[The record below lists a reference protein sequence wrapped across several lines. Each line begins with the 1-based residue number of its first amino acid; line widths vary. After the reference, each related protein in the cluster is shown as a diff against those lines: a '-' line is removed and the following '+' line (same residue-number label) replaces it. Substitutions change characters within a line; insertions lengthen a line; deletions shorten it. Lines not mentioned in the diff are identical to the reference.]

1 MATLDEI
8 LGGSS
13 PGSGGHAPKGAKA
26 WHEQQQEASPTSP
39 QAKGT
44 QEWTEQHSGGNAPVS
59 SPPAAPPALAKQK
72 GAQPTGG
79 EIPVNH
85 GKVVREFGDGVH
97 AFMEDGTIRTSG
109 FAGYTYSTPENM
121 SNVDLFKVL
130 NPYTPPTAE
139 ELEKEKK
146 KQKRNQIFA
155 AIGDGISALSNL
167 FFTTQY
173 APNMYTG
180 KDTMSERTKIRYDK
194 LMKDIYEKNMAYFN
208 GLFRAKQADAEA
220 AYRERAWKKDEDRY
234 NEGIRHRNER
244 EKITDD
250 RYDAEQEYKKGRDV
264 EADRRWQANFDENKR
279 QADRSYNF
287 QVKRHND
294 DVAVERDKARATA
307 ARGVRGKQLGFSD
320 GDGNQVAI
328 YENVWKGSMQQ
339 VFDAMIADGVE
350 KGDLSD
356 TRYKTKINKM
366 SARDKDDFVK
376 QNWHKSPKASA
387 IMLSLSKLDP
397 ATMTSELN
405 DEVVD
410 YVPSGGDDDVID
422 YTPGK
427 NK

>member
-13 PGSGGHAPKGAKA
+13 PDSGGHAPKGTK
-26 WHEQQQEASPTSP
+26 
-39 QAKGT
+39 
-44 QEWTEQHSGGNAPVS
+44 EWTEQHSGDNAPVS
-59 SPPAAPPALAKQK
+59 SPPTAPPAPAKQN
-72 GAQPTGG
+72 GTPPTDGG
-79 EIPVNH
+79 TP
-85 GKVVREFGDGVH
+85 
-97 AFMEDGTIRTSG
+97 
-109 FAGYTYSTPENM
+109 AGGGGYEA
-121 SNVDLFKVL
+121 LFRQL

-146 KQKRNQIFA
+146 KQRRNEIFA
-155 AIGDGISALSNL
+155 AIGDGVMALSNL
-167 FFTTQY
+167 FFTTQG

-180 KDTMSERTKIRYDK
+180 KNTMSERIKIRYDK
-194 LMKDIYEKNMAYFN
+194 LMKDRDEKNTAYFN
-208 GLFRAKQADAEA
+208 GLIRAKQADAEEA
-220 AYRERAWKKDEDRY
+220 HRERSWQRQLGLDQKNDDRY
-234 NEGIRHRNER
+234 NESIQHRNER
-244 EKITDD
+244 EKIADD
-250 RYDAEQEYKKGRDV
+250 RYDAEQEYKKGRDK
-264 EADRRWQANFDENKR
+264 EADKRWQTTFDENKR

-294 DVAVERDKARATA
+294 NVAVERDKVRATA

-350 KGDLSD
+350 KGNLSD
-356 TRYKTKINKM
+356 TRYKNKINNM

-397 ATMTSELN
+397 ATMTSEVSK
-405 DEVVD
+405 E
-410 YVPSGGDDDVID
+410 DDDFESYRVD
-422 YTPGK
+422 DEDDFEQYK
-427 NK
+427 QD

>member
-1 MATLDEI
+1 MATLDDI
-8 LGGSS
+8 LDNGGNT
-13 PGSGGHAPKGAKA
+13 PPPKGAKE
-26 WHEQQQEASPTSP
+26 WHEQQQDSPTVP
-39 QAKGT
+39 PPAKGT
-44 QEWTEQHSGGNAPVS
+44 KEWTEQHSGDNAPIS
-59 SPPAAPPALAKQK
+59 SPPTASQTPEKQK
-72 GAQPTGG
+72 DAQPTGG
-79 EIPVNH
+79 
-85 GKVVREFGDGVH
+85 
-97 AFMEDGTIRTSG
+97 GTSSG
-109 FAGYTYSTPENM
+109 GGSSSGWGGYEA
-121 SNVDLFKVL
+121 LFRKL
-130 NPYTPPTAE
+130 NPDTPMTAE

-146 KQKRNQIFA
+146 KNKRNQIFS

-194 LMKDIYEKNMAYFN
+194 FMKDIYEKNMAYFN
-208 GLFRAKQADAEA
+208 GLFRAKLADAEA
-220 AYRERAWKKDEDRY
+220 AYRELAWQRLLGLDQKNDDRY
-234 NEGIRHRNER
+234 NESIQHRKER
-244 EKITDD
+244 EEIADD
-250 RYDAEQEYKKGRDV
+250 RYDAEQEYKKGRDA

-294 DVAVERDKARATA
+294 NVAVERDKARAA
-307 ARGVRGKQLGFSD
+307 ATRGVRGKQLGFSD

-339 VFDAMIADGVE
+339 VYDAMLA
-350 KGDLSD
+350 DLSPQDEREKRTFDRQMKKLD
-356 TRYKTKINKM
+356 TPQKKEDY
-366 SARDKDDFVK
+366 VK

-397 ATMTSELN
+397 ATMTSGLN

-410 YVPSGGDDDVID
+410 YVPGGGDDDVID

>member
-13 PGSGGHAPKGAKA
+13 SGSGGYAPKGTK
-26 WHEQQQEASPTSP
+26 
-39 QAKGT
+39 
-44 QEWTEQHSGGNAPVS
+44 EWTEQHSGDNAPVS
-59 SPPAAPPALAKQK
+59 SPPAAPPTPAKQN
-72 GAQPTGG
+72 GTPPTNGG
-79 EIPVNH
+79 TP
-85 GKVVREFGDGVH
+85 
-97 AFMEDGTIRTSG
+97 
-109 FAGYTYSTPENM
+109 AGGGGYEA
-121 SNVDLFKVL
+121 LFRQL

-146 KQKRNQIFA
+146 KQRRNEIFA
-155 AIGDGISALSNL
+155 AVGDGVMALSNL
-167 FFTTQY
+167 FFTTQG

-180 KDTMSERTKIRYDK
+180 KNTMSERTKIRYDK
-194 LMKDIYEKNMAYFN
+194 LMKDREEKNNAYFN
-208 GLFRAKQADAEA
+208 GLIRAKQADAEEA
-220 AYRERAWKKDEDRY
+220 HRERSWQRQLGLDQKNDDRY
-234 NEGIRHRNER
+234 NEGIQHRNER
-244 EKITDD
+244 EKIADD
-250 RYDAEQEYKKGRDV
+250 RYDAEQEYKKGRDK
-264 EADRRWQANFDENKR
+264 EADRRWQTTFDENKR

-294 DVAVERDKARATA
+294 NVAVERDKARATA

-350 KGDLSD
+350 KGNLSD
-356 TRYKTKINKM
+356 TRYKNKINNM

-397 ATMTSELN
+397 ATMTSEVSK
-405 DEVVD
+405 E
-410 YVPSGGDDDVID
+410 DDDFESYRVD
-422 YTPGK
+422 DEDDFEQYK
-427 NK
+427 QD

>member
-1 MATLDEI
+1 MATLDDI
-8 LGGSS
+8 LGN
-13 PGSGGHAPKGAKA
+13 GGNTPPPKGAKV
-26 WHEQQQEASPTSP
+26 WHEQQQDSPTVP
-39 QAKGT
+39 PPAKGT
-44 QEWTEQHSGGNAPVS
+44 KEWTEQHSGDNAPIS
-59 SPPAAPPALAKQK
+59 SPPTASQTPEKQK
-72 GAQPTGG
+72 DAQTTGG
-79 EIPVNH
+79 
-85 GKVVREFGDGVH
+85 
-97 AFMEDGTIRTSG
+97 GTSAGGGSLSG
-109 FAGYTYSTPENM
+109 WGGYEA
-121 SNVDLFKVL
+121 LFRKL
-130 NPYTPPTAE
+130 NPDTPMTAE

-250 RYDAEQEYKKGRDV
+250 RYDAEQEYKKGRDA

-294 DVAVERDKARATA
+294 NVAVERDKARAAA

-397 ATMTSELN
+397 ATMTSEVSK
-405 DEVVD
+405 E
-410 YVPSGGDDDVID
+410 DDDFESYRVD
-422 YTPGK
+422 DEDDFEQYK
-427 NK
+427 QD

>member
-1 MATLDEI
+1 MFR
-8 LGGSS
+8 
-13 PGSGGHAPKGAKA
+13 
-26 WHEQQQEASPTSP
+26 Q
-39 QAKGT
+39 
-44 QEWTEQHSGGNAPVS
+44 
-59 SPPAAPPALAKQK
+59 
-72 GAQPTGG
+72 
-79 EIPVNH
+79 
-85 GKVVREFGDGVH
+85 
-97 AFMEDGTIRTSG
+97 
-109 FAGYTYSTPENM
+109 
-121 SNVDLFKVL
+121 L

-180 KDTMSERTKIRYDK
+180 KSTMSERTKIRYDK
-194 LMKDIYEKNMAYFN
+194 LMKDREEKRKEYYG
-208 GLFRAKQADAEA
+208 GLLKAKMADAEEA
-220 AYRERAWKKDEDRY
+220 HRERSWQRQLGLDKKDDDRY
-234 NEGIRHRNER
+234 HEGIRHRNER
-244 EKITDD
+244 EEIADD
-250 RYDAEQEYKKGRDV
+250 RYDAEQEYKKGRDA

-294 DVAVERDKARATA
+294 NVAVERDKARATA

-376 QNWHKSPKASA
+376 QNWHKSPNASA

-405 DEVVD
+405 EEVVD
-410 YVPSGGDDDVID
+410 YVPGGGDDDVID

>member
-13 PGSGGHAPKGAKA
+13 PGSGGYAPKGTK
-26 WHEQQQEASPTSP
+26 
-39 QAKGT
+39 
-44 QEWTEQHSGGNAPVS
+44 EWTEQHSGDNAPVS
-59 SPPAAPPALAKQK
+59 SPPAAPPAPEKQN
-72 GAQPTGG
+72 GTPPTNGG
-79 EIPVNH
+79 TP
-85 GKVVREFGDGVH
+85 
-97 AFMEDGTIRTSG
+97 
-109 FAGYTYSTPENM
+109 AGGGGYEA
-121 SNVDLFKVL
+121 LFRQL

-139 ELEKEKK
+139 ELENERK
-146 KQKRNQIFA
+146 KQRRNEIFA
-155 AIGDGISALSNL
+155 AIGDGVMALSNL
-167 FFTTQY
+167 FFTTQG

-180 KDTMSERTKIRYDK
+180 KNTMSERTKIRYDK
-194 LMKDIYEKNMAYFN
+194 LMKDRDEKNTAYFN
-208 GLFRAKQADAEA
+208 GLVKAKQADSEEA
-220 AYRERAWKKDEDRY
+220 HRERSWQRLLGLDKKNDDRY
-234 NEGIRHRNER
+234 NEGIQHRNER
-244 EKITDD
+244 EKIADD
-250 RYDAEQEYKKGRDV
+250 RYDAEQEYKKGRDK
-264 EADRRWQANFDENKR
+264 EADKRWQTTFDENKR

-294 DVAVERDKARATA
+294 NVAVERDKARATA

-366 SARDKDDFVK
+366 SASDKDDFVK

-410 YVPSGGDDDVID
+410 YVPGGGDDDVID

>member
-1 MATLDEI
+1 MATLDDI
-8 LGGSS
+8 LGN
-13 PGSGGHAPKGAKA
+13 GGNTPPPKGAKV
-26 WHEQQQEASPTSP
+26 WHEQQQDSPTVP
-39 QAKGT
+39 PPAKGT
-44 QEWTEQHSGGNAPVS
+44 KEWTEQHSGDNAPVS
-59 SPPAAPPALAKQK
+59 SPPAAPPAPAKQK
-72 GAQPTGG
+72 DAQPTGG
-79 EIPVNH
+79 
-85 GKVVREFGDGVH
+85 
-97 AFMEDGTIRTSG
+97 GTSAGGGSLSG
-109 FAGYTYSTPENM
+109 GGGYEA
-121 SNVDLFKVL
+121 LFRQL

-180 KDTMSERTKIRYDK
+180 KNTMSERTKIRYDK
-194 LMKDIYEKNMAYFN
+194 LMKDREEKRKEYYG
-208 GLFRAKQADAEA
+208 GLLKAKMADAEEA
-220 AYRERAWKKDEDRY
+220 HRERSWQRQLGLDKKDDDRY
-234 NEGIRHRNER
+234 HEGIRHRNER
-244 EKITDD
+244 EEIADD
-250 RYDAEQEYKKGRDV
+250 RYDAEQEYKKGRDA

-294 DVAVERDKARATA
+294 NVAVERDKARATA

-339 VFDAMIADGVE
+339 VYDAMLA
-350 KGDLSD
+350 DLSPQDEKEKRAFDRQMKKLD
-356 TRYKTKINKM
+356 TPQKKEDY
-366 SARDKDDFVK
+366 VK

-397 ATMTSELN
+397 ATMTSEVSK
-405 DEVVD
+405 E
-410 YVPSGGDDDVID
+410 DDDFESYRVD
-422 YTPGK
+422 DEDDFEQYK
-427 NK
+427 QD

>member
-8 LGGSS
+8 LGN
-13 PGSGGHAPKGAKA
+13 GGNTPPPKGAKV
-26 WHEQQQEASPTSP
+26 WHEQQQDSPTVP
-39 QAKGT
+39 PPAKGT
-44 QEWTEQHSGGNAPVS
+44 KEWTEQHSGDNAPVS
-59 SPPAAPPALAKQK
+59 SPQTASQTPEKQK
-72 GAQPTGG
+72 DAQPTGG
-79 EIPVNH
+79 
-85 GKVVREFGDGVH
+85 GTSADG
-97 AFMEDGTIRTSG
+97 GSLSG
-109 FAGYTYSTPENM
+109 WGGYEA
-121 SNVDLFKVL
+121 LFRQL

-146 KQKRNQIFA
+146 KQKRNQIFS

-208 GLFRAKQADAEA
+208 GWFRAKQADAEA

-244 EKITDD
+244 EKKTDD
-250 RYDAEQEYKKGRDV
+250 RYDAEQEYKKGRDA

-287 QVKRHND
+287 QVKMHND
-294 DVAVERDKARATA
+294 NVAVERDKARAAA

-410 YVPSGGDDDVID
+410 YVPGGGDDDVID

>member
-1 MATLDEI
+1 MATLDDI
-8 LGGSS
+8 LGN
-13 PGSGGHAPKGAKA
+13 GGNTPPPKGAKV
-26 WHEQQQEASPTSP
+26 WHEQQQDSPTVP
-39 QAKGT
+39 PPAKGT
-44 QEWTEQHSGGNAPVS
+44 KEWTEQHSGDNAPVS
-59 SPPAAPPALAKQK
+59 SPPAAPPAPAKQK
-72 GAQPTGG
+72 DAQPTGG
-79 EIPVNH
+79 
-85 GKVVREFGDGVH
+85 
-97 AFMEDGTIRTSG
+97 GTSAGGGSLSG
-109 FAGYTYSTPENM
+109 GGGYEA
-121 SNVDLFKVL
+121 LFRQL

-180 KDTMSERTKIRYDK
+180 KNTMSERTKIRYDK
-194 LMKDIYEKNMAYFN
+194 LMKDREEKRKEYYG
-208 GLFRAKQADAEA
+208 GLLKAKMADAEEA
-220 AYRERAWKKDEDRY
+220 HRERSWQRQLGLDKKDDDRY
-234 NEGIRHRNER
+234 HEGIRHRNER
-244 EKITDD
+244 EEIADD
-250 RYDAEQEYKKGRDV
+250 RYDAEQEYKKGRDA

-294 DVAVERDKARATA
+294 NVAVERDKARAAA

-339 VFDAMIADGVE
+339 VYDAMLA
-350 KGDLSD
+350 DLSPQDEKEKRAFDRQMKKLD
-356 TRYKTKINKM
+356 TPQKKEDY
-366 SARDKDDFVK
+366 VK

-397 ATMTSELN
+397 ATMTSEVSK
-405 DEVVD
+405 E
-410 YVPSGGDDDVID
+410 DDDFESYRVD
-422 YTPGK
+422 DEDDFEQYK
-427 NK
+427 QD

>member
-13 PGSGGHAPKGAKA
+13 SGSGGYAPKGTK
-26 WHEQQQEASPTSP
+26 
-39 QAKGT
+39 
-44 QEWTEQHSGGNAPVS
+44 EWTEQHSGDNAPVS
-59 SPPAAPPALAKQK
+59 SPPAAPPTPAKQN
-72 GAQPTGG
+72 GTPPTNGG
-79 EIPVNH
+79 TP
-85 GKVVREFGDGVH
+85 
-97 AFMEDGTIRTSG
+97 
-109 FAGYTYSTPENM
+109 AGGGGYEA
-121 SNVDLFKVL
+121 LFRQL

-146 KQKRNQIFA
+146 KQRRNEIFA
-155 AIGDGISALSNL
+155 AIGDGVMALSNL
-167 FFTTQY
+167 FFTTQG

-180 KDTMSERTKIRYDK
+180 KNTMSERTKIRYDK
-194 LMKDIYEKNMAYFN
+194 LMKDRDEKNTAYFN
-208 GLFRAKQADAEA
+208 GLVKAKQADSEEA
-220 AYRERAWKKDEDRY
+220 HRERSWQRLLGLDKKNDDRY
-234 NEGIRHRNER
+234 NEGIQHRNER
-244 EKITDD
+244 EKIADD
-250 RYDAEQEYKKGRDV
+250 RYDAEQEYKKGRDK
-264 EADRRWQANFDENKR
+264 EADKRWQTTFDENKR

-294 DVAVERDKARATA
+294 NVAVERDKARATA

-356 TRYKTKINKM
+356 TRYKNKINKM

-410 YVPSGGDDDVID
+410 YVPGGGDDDVID

>member
-13 PGSGGHAPKGAKA
+13 SGSGGYAPKGTK
-26 WHEQQQEASPTSP
+26 
-39 QAKGT
+39 
-44 QEWTEQHSGGNAPVS
+44 EWTEQHSGDNAPVS
-59 SPPAAPPALAKQK
+59 SPPAAPPTPAKQK
-72 GAQPTGG
+72 DAQPTNGG
-79 EIPVNH
+79 TP
-85 GKVVREFGDGVH
+85 
-97 AFMEDGTIRTSG
+97 ASG
-109 FAGYTYSTPENM
+109 GGYEA
-121 SNVDLFKVL
+121 LFRQL

-139 ELEKEKK
+139 ELEKERK
-146 KQKRNQIFA
+146 KQRRNEIFA
-155 AIGDGISALSNL
+155 AIGDGVMALSNL
-167 FFTTQY
+167 FFTTQG

-180 KDTMSERTKIRYDK
+180 KNTMSERTKIRYDK
-194 LMKDIYEKNMAYFN
+194 LMKDRDEKNTAYFN
-208 GLFRAKQADAEA
+208 GLVKAKQADSEEA
-220 AYRERAWKKDEDRY
+220 HRERSWQRLLGLDKKNDDRY
-234 NEGIRHRNER
+234 NEGIQHRNER
-244 EKITDD
+244 EKIADD
-250 RYDAEQEYKKGRDV
+250 RYDAEQEYKKGRDK
-264 EADRRWQANFDENKR
+264 EADKRWQKTFDENKR

-294 DVAVERDKARATA
+294 NVAVERDKARATA

-339 VFDAMIADGVE
+339 VYDAMLA
-350 KGDLSD
+350 DLSPQDEKEKRAFDRQMKKLD
-356 TRYKTKINKM
+356 TPQKKEDY
-366 SARDKDDFVK
+366 VK

-410 YVPSGGDDDVID
+410 YVPGGGDDDVID

>member
-13 PGSGGHAPKGAKA
+13 PDSGGHAPKGTK
-26 WHEQQQEASPTSP
+26 
-39 QAKGT
+39 
-44 QEWTEQHSGGNAPVS
+44 EWTEQHSGDNAPVS
-59 SPPAAPPALAKQK
+59 SPPTAPPAPAKQN
-72 GAQPTGG
+72 GTPPTDGG
-79 EIPVNH
+79 TP
-85 GKVVREFGDGVH
+85 
-97 AFMEDGTIRTSG
+97 
-109 FAGYTYSTPENM
+109 AGGGGYEA
-121 SNVDLFKVL
+121 LFRQL

-146 KQKRNQIFA
+146 KQRRNEIFA
-155 AIGDGISALSNL
+155 AIGDGVMALSNL
-167 FFTTQY
+167 FFTTQG

-180 KDTMSERTKIRYDK
+180 KNTMSERTKIRYDK
-194 LMKDIYEKNMAYFN
+194 LMKDREEKNNAYFN
-208 GLFRAKQADAEA
+208 GLIRAKQADAEEA
-220 AYRERAWKKDEDRY
+220 QRERSWQRQLGLDQKNDDRY
-234 NEGIRHRNER
+234 NESIQHRNER
-244 EKITDD
+244 EKIADD
-250 RYDAEQEYKKGRDV
+250 RYDAEQEYKKSRDK
-264 EADRRWQANFDENKR
+264 EADKRWQTTFDENKR
-279 QADRSYNF
+279 QSDRSYNF

-294 DVAVERDKARATA
+294 NVAVERDKARATA

-339 VFDAMIADGVE
+339 VFDAMITDGVE

-356 TRYKTKINKM
+356 TRYKNKINKM

-405 DEVVD
+405 NEVVD
-410 YVPSGGDDDVID
+410 YVPGGGDDDVID

>member
-13 PGSGGHAPKGAKA
+13 PGSGGYAPKGTK
-26 WHEQQQEASPTSP
+26 
-39 QAKGT
+39 
-44 QEWTEQHSGGNAPVS
+44 EWTEQHSGDNAPVS
-59 SPPAAPPALAKQK
+59 SPPAAPPTPAKQN
-72 GAQPTGG
+72 GTPPTNGG
-79 EIPVNH
+79 
-85 GKVVREFGDGVH
+85 
-97 AFMEDGTIRTSG
+97 TS
-109 FAGYTYSTPENM
+109 AGGGGYEA
-121 SNVDLFKVL
+121 LFRQL

-146 KQKRNQIFA
+146 KQRRNEIFA
-155 AIGDGISALSNL
+155 AIGDGVMALSNL
-167 FFTTQY
+167 FFTTQG

-180 KDTMSERTKIRYDK
+180 KNTMSERTKIRYDK
-194 LMKDIYEKNMAYFN
+194 LMKDRDEKNTAYFN
-208 GLFRAKQADAEA
+208 GLIRAKQADAEEA
-220 AYRERAWKKDEDRY
+220 HRERSWQRQLGLDQKNDDRY
-234 NEGIRHRNER
+234 NEGIQHRNER
-244 EKITDD
+244 EKIADD
-250 RYDAEQEYKKGRDV
+250 RYNAEQEYKKGRDK
-264 EADRRWQANFDENKR
+264 EADRRWQTTFNENKR

-294 DVAVERDKARATA
+294 NVAVERDKARATA

-356 TRYKTKINKM
+356 TRYKNKINKM

-397 ATMTSELN
+397 ATMTSELK

-410 YVPSGGDDDVID
+410 YVPGGGDDDVID

>member
-13 PGSGGHAPKGAKA
+13 SGSGGYAPKGTK
-26 WHEQQQEASPTSP
+26 
-39 QAKGT
+39 
-44 QEWTEQHSGGNAPVS
+44 EWTEQHSGDNAPVS
-59 SPPAAPPALAKQK
+59 SPPAAPPTPAKQN
-72 GAQPTGG
+72 GTPPTNGG
-79 EIPVNH
+79 TP
-85 GKVVREFGDGVH
+85 
-97 AFMEDGTIRTSG
+97 
-109 FAGYTYSTPENM
+109 AGGGGYEA
-121 SNVDLFKVL
+121 LFRQL

-146 KQKRNQIFA
+146 KQRRNEIFA
-155 AIGDGISALSNL
+155 AIGDGVMALSNL
-167 FFTTQY
+167 FFTTQG

-180 KDTMSERTKIRYDK
+180 KNTMSERTKIRYDK
-194 LMKDIYEKNMAYFN
+194 LMKDRDEKNTAYFN
-208 GLFRAKQADAEA
+208 GLVKAKQADSEEA
-220 AYRERAWKKDEDRY
+220 HRERSWQRLLGLDKKNDDRY
-234 NEGIRHRNER
+234 DEGIQHRNER
-244 EKITDD
+244 EKIADD
-250 RYDAEQEYKKGRDV
+250 RYDAEQEYKKGRDK
-264 EADRRWQANFDENKR
+264 EADKRWQTTFDENKR

-294 DVAVERDKARATA
+294 NVAVERDKARATA

-328 YENVWKGSMQQ
+328 YENVWKGSMPSIY
-339 VFDAMIADGVE
+339 DALVADGIEPEALQKVN
-350 KGDLSD
+350 G
-356 TRYKTKINKM
+356 M
-366 SARDKDDFVK
+366 SASDKDTFVK
-376 QNWHKSPKASA
+376 ENWYKSEKAKN

-410 YVPSGGDDDVID
+410 YVPGGGDDDVID

>member
-1 MATLDEI
+1 MATLDDI
-8 LGGSS
+8 LGN
-13 PGSGGHAPKGAKA
+13 GGNTPPPKGAKV
-26 WHEQQQEASPTSP
+26 WHEQQQDSPTVP
-39 QAKGT
+39 PPAKGT
-44 QEWTEQHSGGNAPVS
+44 KEWTEQHSGDNAPVS
-59 SPPAAPPALAKQK
+59 SPPAAPPAPAKQK
-72 GAQPTGG
+72 DAQPTGG
-79 EIPVNH
+79 
-85 GKVVREFGDGVH
+85 
-97 AFMEDGTIRTSG
+97 GTSAGGGSLSG
-109 FAGYTYSTPENM
+109 GGGYEA
-121 SNVDLFKVL
+121 LFRQL

-146 KQKRNQIFA
+146 KQKRDRIFA

-180 KDTMSERTKIRYDK
+180 KDTMSERTKIRYGK
-194 LMKDIYEKNMAYFN
+194 LMKDREEKNTAYFN
-208 GLFRAKQADAEA
+208 GLIRAKQADAEEA
-220 AYRERAWKKDEDRY
+220 HRERSWQRQLGLDQKNDDRY
-234 NEGIRHRNER
+234 NEGIQHRNER

-250 RYDAEQEYKKGRDV
+250 RYDAEQEYKKGRDA

-294 DVAVERDKARATA
+294 NVAVERDKARATA

-339 VFDAMIADGVE
+339 VYDAMLA
-350 KGDLSD
+350 DLSPQDEKEKRAFDRQMKKLD
-356 TRYKTKINKM
+356 TPQKKEDY
-366 SARDKDDFVK
+366 VK

-397 ATMTSELN
+397 ATMTSEVSK
-405 DEVVD
+405 E
-410 YVPSGGDDDVID
+410 DDDFESYRVD
-422 YTPGK
+422 DEDDFEQYK
-427 NK
+427 QD

>member
-1 MATLDEI
+1 MATLDDI
-8 LGGSS
+8 LGN
-13 PGSGGHAPKGAKA
+13 GGNTPPPKGAKE
-26 WHEQQQEASPTSP
+26 WHEQQQDSPTVP
-39 QAKGT
+39 PPAKGT
-44 QEWTEQHSGGNAPVS
+44 KEWTEQHSGDNAPIS
-59 SPPAAPPALAKQK
+59 SPQTAPPAPAKQNGTPPTK
-72 GAQPTGG
+72 GGTLAGG
-79 EIPVNH
+79 
-85 GKVVREFGDGVH
+85 G
-97 AFMEDGTIRTSG
+97 
-109 FAGYTYSTPENM
+109 GYEA
-121 SNVDLFKVL
+121 LFRQL
-130 NPYTPPTAE
+130 NPYTPPTSE

-146 KQKRNQIFA
+146 KQKRDQIFSA
-155 AIGDGISALSNL
+155 VGDGISALSNL

-194 LMKDIYEKNMAYFN
+194 LMKDRDEKNTAYFN
-208 GLFRAKQADAEA
+208 GLIRAKQADAEEA
-220 AYRERAWKKDEDRY
+220 HRERSWQRQLGLDKKDDDRY
-234 NEGIRHRNER
+234 HEGIQHRKER

-250 RYDAEQEYKKGRDV
+250 RYDAEQEYKKGRDA

-287 QVKRHND
+287 QVKKHND
-294 DVAVERDKARATA
+294 EVAVERDKARATA

-356 TRYKTKINKM
+356 TRYKKKINKM

-397 ATMTSELN
+397 ATMTSEVSK
-405 DEVVD
+405 E
-410 YVPSGGDDDVID
+410 DDDFESYRVD
-422 YTPGK
+422 DEDDFEQYK
-427 NK
+427 QD

>member
-13 PGSGGHAPKGAKA
+13 SGSGGYAPKGTK
-26 WHEQQQEASPTSP
+26 
-39 QAKGT
+39 
-44 QEWTEQHSGGNAPVS
+44 EWTEQHSGDNAPVS
-59 SPPAAPPALAKQK
+59 SPPAAPPTPAKQK
-72 GAQPTGG
+72 DAQPTNGG
-79 EIPVNH
+79 TP
-85 GKVVREFGDGVH
+85 
-97 AFMEDGTIRTSG
+97 ASG
-109 FAGYTYSTPENM
+109 GGYEA
-121 SNVDLFKVL
+121 LFRQL

-139 ELEKEKK
+139 ELEKERK
-146 KQKRNQIFA
+146 KQRRNEIFA
-155 AIGDGISALSNL
+155 AIGDGVMALSNL
-167 FFTTQY
+167 FFTTQG

-180 KDTMSERTKIRYDK
+180 KNTMSERTKIRYDK
-194 LMKDIYEKNMAYFN
+194 LMKDRDEKNTAYFN
-208 GLFRAKQADAEA
+208 GLVKAKQADSEEA
-220 AYRERAWKKDEDRY
+220 HRERSWQRLLGLDKKNDDRY
-234 NEGIRHRNER
+234 NEGIQHRNER
-244 EKITDD
+244 EKIADD
-250 RYDAEQEYKKGRDV
+250 RYDAEQEYKKGRDK
-264 EADRRWQANFDENKR
+264 EADKRWQKTFDENKR

-287 QVKRHND
+287 QVKKHND
-294 DVAVERDKARATA
+294 NVAVERDKARATA

-339 VFDAMIADGVE
+339 VYDAMLA
-350 KGDLSD
+350 DLSPQDEKEKRAFDRQMKKLD
-356 TRYKTKINKM
+356 TPQKKEDY
-366 SARDKDDFVK
+366 VK

-410 YVPSGGDDDVID
+410 YVPGGGDDDVID

>member
-1 MATLDEI
+1 MATLDDI
-8 LGGSS
+8 SGNGGNT
-13 PGSGGHAPKGAKA
+13 PPPKGAKV
-26 WHEQQQEASPTSP
+26 WHEQQQDSPTVP
-39 QAKGT
+39 PPAKGT
-44 QEWTEQHSGGNAPVS
+44 KEWTEQHSGDNAPVS
-59 SPPAAPPALAKQK
+59 SPPAAPPAPAKQK
-72 GAQPTGG
+72 DAQPTGG
-79 EIPVNH
+79 
-85 GKVVREFGDGVH
+85 
-97 AFMEDGTIRTSG
+97 GTSAGGGSLSG
-109 FAGYTYSTPENM
+109 GGGYEA
-121 SNVDLFKVL
+121 LFRQL

-180 KDTMSERTKIRYDK
+180 KDTMSERTKIRYGK
-194 LMKDIYEKNMAYFN
+194 LMKDREEKNTAYFN
-208 GLFRAKQADAEA
+208 GLIRAKQADAEEA
-220 AYRERAWKKDEDRY
+220 HRERSWQRQLGLDQKNDDRY
-234 NEGIRHRNER
+234 NEGIQHRNER

-250 RYDAEQEYKKGRDV
+250 RYDAEQEYKKGRDA

-294 DVAVERDKARATA
+294 NVAVERDKARAAA

-397 ATMTSELN
+397 ATMTSEVSK
-405 DEVVD
+405 E
-410 YVPSGGDDDVID
+410 DDDFESYRVD
-422 YTPGK
+422 DEDDFEQYK
-427 NK
+427 QD

>member
-8 LGGSS
+8 LGGNSS
-13 PGSGGHAPKGAKA
+13 GSGGYAPKGTK
-26 WHEQQQEASPTSP
+26 
-39 QAKGT
+39 
-44 QEWTEQHSGGNAPVS
+44 EWTEQHSGDNAPVS
-59 SPPAAPPALAKQK
+59 STPAAPPTPAKQN
-72 GAQPTGG
+72 GTPPTNGG
-79 EIPVNH
+79 TP
-85 GKVVREFGDGVH
+85 
-97 AFMEDGTIRTSG
+97 
-109 FAGYTYSTPENM
+109 AGGGGYEA
-121 SNVDLFKVL
+121 LFRRL

-139 ELEKEKK
+139 ELEKERK
-146 KQKRNQIFA
+146 KQRRNEIFA
-155 AIGDGISALSNL
+155 AIGDGVMALSNL
-167 FFTTQY
+167 FFTTQG

-180 KDTMSERTKIRYDK
+180 KNTMSERTKIRYDK
-194 LMKDIYEKNMAYFN
+194 LMKDRDEKNTAYFN
-208 GLFRAKQADAEA
+208 GLVKAKQADSEEA
-220 AYRERAWKKDEDRY
+220 HRERSWQRLLGLDKKNDDRY
-234 NEGIRHRNER
+234 NEGIQHRNER
-244 EKITDD
+244 EKIADD
-250 RYDAEQEYKKGRDV
+250 RYDAEQEYKKGRDK
-264 EADRRWQANFDENKR
+264 EADKRWQTTFDENKR

-294 DVAVERDKARATA
+294 NVAVERDKARATA

-339 VFDAMIADGVE
+339 VYDAMLA
-350 KGDLSD
+350 DLSPQDEKEKRAFDRQMKKLD
-356 TRYKTKINKM
+356 TPQKKEDY
-366 SARDKDDFVK
+366 VK

-410 YVPSGGDDDVID
+410 YVPGGGDDDVID